1 MSAATPNVAA
11 SVRARLLNVAKAQG
25 VDFNQVLVR
34 FALERILYRLT
45 QSPHADRFLL
55 KGALLFTLWYDM
67 PHRATRDADLLG
79 FGASDLESVAQVFRD
94 IAAVPVDD
102 GIVFDP
108 ASVTVEEIRKEAG
121 YGGVRVMIA
130 GDLAR
135 ARCKTQID
143 VGFGDAVTPAPV
155 DSVYPVLL
163 EEMPAPR
170 LRAYPTYT
178 VIAEKLH
185 AIALLGMTNSRLK
198 DYFDLSVLLE
208 RETLDTDLLAQAIK
222 ATFERRGM
230 AVPDALRGGMFV
242 GLTAAHRQAVTKL
255 SMLQYLIDSR
265 LAQRNC
271 VLCRIQDGTVDA
283 VVFLDQFPELGGMH
297 LHHSAILQTGVC
309 EFLIA

>member
-1 MSAATPNVAA
+1 MSAVGPNVAA

-34 FALERILYRLT
+34 FALERILYRMT

-79 FGASDLESVAQVFRD
+79 FGASDLDSVAQAFRD
-94 IAAVPVDD
+94 IAAVSVDD

-163 EEMPAPR
+163 DDLPAPR
-170 LRAYPTYT
+170 LRVYPKCT

-198 DYFDLSVLLE
+198 DYFDLSVLLD

-230 AVPDALRGGMFV
+230 PALESLPV
-242 GLTAAHRQAVTKL
+242 GLTDEFANDASRQALWLAFLRKNDLALEPLPAIVGKL
-255 SMLQYLIDSR
+255 RVSLMPVLQS
-265 LAQRNC
+265 LA
-271 VLCRIQDGTVDA
+271 
-283 VVFLDQFPELGGMH
+283 P
-297 LHHSAILQTGVC
+297 
-309 EFLIA
+309 

>member
-1 MSAATPNVAA
+1 MSEATPNVAA

-34 FALERILYRLT
+34 FASERILYRLT

-79 FGASDLESVAQVFRD
+79 FGASDLGSVAQVFRD

-108 ASVTVEEIRKEAG
+108 ASVTVEEIRKETG

-143 VGFGDAVTPAPV
+143 VGFGDAVTPAP
-155 DSVYPVLL
+155 
-163 EEMPAPR
+163 R
-170 LRAYPTYT
+170 
-178 VIAEKLH
+178 
-185 AIALLGMTNSRLK
+185 
-198 DYFDLSVLLE
+198 
-208 RETLDTDLLAQAIK
+208 
-222 ATFERRGM
+222 
-230 AVPDALRGGMFV
+230 
-242 GLTAAHRQAVTKL
+242 
-255 SMLQYLIDSR
+255 
-265 LAQRNC
+265 
-271 VLCRIQDGTVDA
+271 
-283 VVFLDQFPELGGMH
+283 H
-297 LHHSAILQTGVC
+297 L
-309 EFLIA
+309 

>member
-1 MSAATPNVAA
+1 MNPANPNVAA

-25 VDFNQVLVR
+25 IDFNQVLVR
-34 FALERILYRLT
+34 FALERILYRMS
-45 QSPHADRFLL
+45 QSQHADRFLL

-79 FGASDLESVAQVFRD
+79 FGASGLASVAETFRD
-94 IAAVPVDD
+94 IAAVAVDD
-102 GIVFDP
+102 GIAFDP

-121 YGGVRVMIA
+121 YGGVRVIIA
-130 GDLAR
+130 GELAK

-163 EEMPAPR
+163 DDLPAPK

-230 AVPDALRGGMFV
+230 SVPDAV
-242 GLTAAHRQAVTKL
+242 PIGLTDEFAHDSSRRSLWLAFLKKNELPPEPLPAIVDRLRSALAPALNRAAL
-255 SMLQYLIDSR
+255 
-265 LAQRNC
+265 
-271 VLCRIQDGTVDA
+271 
-283 VVFLDQFPELGGMH
+283 
-297 LHHSAILQTGVC
+297 
-309 EFLIA
+309 

>member
-1 MSAATPNVAA
+1 MNPANPNVAA

-34 FALERILYRLT
+34 FALERILYRMT
-45 QSPHADRFLL
+45 QSQHADRFLL

-79 FGASDLESVAQVFRD
+79 FGASDFASVAETFRD
-94 IAAVPVDD
+94 IAAVAVDD
-102 GIVFDP
+102 GVAFDP

-121 YGGVRVMIA
+121 YGGVRVIIA
-130 GDLAR
+130 GELAK

-163 EEMPAPR
+163 DDLPAPK

-230 AVPDALRGGMFV
+230 SVPNEVPMGLTHEFAHDSSRQSLWLAFLKKNELPPEPLPAIVERLRV
-242 GLTAAHRQAVTKL
+242 GLTPAL
-255 SMLQYLIDSR
+255 NI
-265 LAQRNC
+265 
-271 VLCRIQDGTVDA
+271 VDR
-283 VVFLDQFPELGGMH
+283 
-297 LHHSAILQTGVC
+297 
-309 EFLIA
+309 

>member
-1 MSAATPNVAA
+1 MSNTAA
-11 SVRARLLNVAKAQG
+11 SVRARLRGVAKAQAS
-25 VDFNQVLVR
+25 DFNQVLVR

-45 QSPHADRFLL
+45 QSKYADRFLL

-79 FGASDLESVAQVFRD
+79 FGASDLESVAQVFRE
-94 IAAVPVDD
+94 IAAVAVDD

-121 YGGVRVMIA
+121 YGGVRVVIA
-130 GDLAR
+130 GELAK

-143 VGFGDAVTPAPV
+143 VGFGDAVTPGPV

-163 EEMPAPR
+163 DDLPAPR

-185 AIALLGMTNSRLK
+185 AIALLGMTNSRVK

-208 RETLDTDLLAQAIK
+208 REILDADLLAQAIK

-230 AVPDALRGGMFV
+230 AVPTELPV
-242 GLTAAHRQAVTKL
+242 GLTDEFAHDASRQVLWQSFVKKNELDPEPLAAIVGRL
-255 SMLQYLIDSR
+255 R
-265 LAQRNC
+265 LALEPALNRAA
-271 VLCRIQDGTVDA
+271 R
-283 VVFLDQFPELGGMH
+283 
-297 LHHSAILQTGVC
+297 
-309 EFLIA
+309 

>member
-1 MSAATPNVAA
+1 MSAVGPNVAA

-34 FALERILYRLT
+34 FALERILYRMT

-79 FGASDLESVAQVFRD
+79 FGARDLDSVAQVFRD
-94 IAAVPVDD
+94 IAAVSVDD

-108 ASVTVEEIRKEAG
+108 ASVTVEEIGKEAG

-163 EEMPAPR
+163 DDLPAPR
-170 LRAYPTYT
+170 LLVYPKYT

-198 DYFDLSVLLE
+198 DYFDLSVLLD

-230 AVPDALRGGMFV
+230 PVAESLPV
-242 GLTAAHRQAVTKL
+242 GLADEFADDAPRQALWLAFLRKNDLALEPLPAIVGKL
-255 SMLQYLIDSR
+255 RVSLTP
-265 LAQRNC
+265 
-271 VLCRIQDGTVDA
+271 VLRSFA
-283 VVFLDQFPELGGMH
+283 P
-297 LHHSAILQTGVC
+297 
-309 EFLIA
+309 

>member
-1 MSAATPNVAA
+1 VSPANPNVAA

-34 FALERILYRLT
+34 FALERILYRMT
-45 QSPHADRFLL
+45 QSQHADRFLL

-79 FGASDLESVAQVFRD
+79 FGASDLASMAETFRD
-94 IAAVPVDD
+94 IAAVAVDD

-108 ASVTVEEIRKEAG
+108 ASVTADDIRKEAG
-121 YGGVRVMIA
+121 YGGVRVIIA
-130 GDLAR
+130 GELAK

-163 EEMPAPR
+163 DDLPAPR

-178 VIAEKLH
+178 VISEKLH
-185 AIALLGMTNSRLK
+185 AIAVLGMTNSRLK

-230 AVPDALRGGMFV
+230 SVPDALPI
-242 GLTAAHRQAVTKL
+242 GLTDEFAHDASRQALWLTFLKKNEIPPEPLLATV
-255 SMLQYLIDSR
+255 QR
-265 LAQRNC
+265 LRF
-271 VLCRIQDGTVDA
+271 VLAPALVRTA
-283 VVFLDQFPELGGMH
+283 H
-297 LHHSAILQTGVC
+297 
-309 EFLIA
+309 